1 MGTRGVERPSCYDK
15 ALGLLALRPHLR
27 RELDLKLRKRDY
39 SEEERETAL
48 AKLARNGFLDD
59 DSTARSFVR
68 ERLRRGGIGRRKL
81 IAELSKR
88 GAGSAAIEAAMED
101 VPEDDRE
108 PARDLAERWLMR
120 STRPAGPKRDAA
132 LARHLESRG
141 FSPRAIVAAL
151 EALGHDPH
159 G

>member
-1 MGTRGVERPSCYDK
+1 MGARGADRPSCYDK
-15 ALGLLALRPHLR
+15 ALGLLALRPHFR

-39 SEEERETAL
+39 TDEERETAL
-48 AKLARNGFLDD
+48 AKLARNSFLDD
-59 DSTARSFVR
+59 DATARAFVR

-88 GAGSAAIEAAMED
+88 GADSATIDAAMED

-108 PARDLAERWLMR
+108 PARELAERWLMR
-120 STRPAGPKRDAA
+120 SSRPAGPKRNAA

-151 EALGHDPH
+151 EALGDDPY